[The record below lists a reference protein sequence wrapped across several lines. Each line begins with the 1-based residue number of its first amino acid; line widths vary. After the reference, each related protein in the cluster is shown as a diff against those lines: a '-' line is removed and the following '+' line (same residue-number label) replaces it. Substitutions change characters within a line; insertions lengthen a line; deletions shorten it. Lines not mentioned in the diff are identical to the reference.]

1 MKEIQ
6 GYFVANYVPICQ
18 NKWDMH
24 FDTELPWKSIW
35 VIIYSN
41 RTNRKTKQLQFK
53 LLHNIV
59 YTEERLQRMGL
70 SLNKGDNKITELRTI
85 FQRES
90 QNA

>member
-1 MKEIQ
+1 MQ
-6 GYFVANYVPICQ
+6 GYFVANCVPICQ
-18 NKWDMH
+18 
-24 FDTELPWKSIW
+24 SIW
-35 VIIYSN
+35 D
-41 RTNRKTKQLQFK
+41 TQFK